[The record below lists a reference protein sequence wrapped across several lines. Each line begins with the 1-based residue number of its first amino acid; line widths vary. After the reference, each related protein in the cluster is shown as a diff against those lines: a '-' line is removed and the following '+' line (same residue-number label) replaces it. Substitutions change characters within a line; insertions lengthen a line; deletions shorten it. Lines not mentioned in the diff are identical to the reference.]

1 MKWCL
6 VEFQIETT
14 DAILIK
20 FSFTASETIERRS
33 VYEASAEIDK
43 NVNTFS
49 VKMKGECRHQ
59 KLRMII
65 NLDCGM
71 QERQAGTVGQTH
83 FTTLQSM
90 MNAKLSKERF

>member
-1 MKWCL
+1 MWFSGILNRNYGCYSD
-6 VEFQIETT
+6 QIYV
-14 DAILIK
+14 
-20 FSFTASETIERRS
+20 TASETIERHS

-71 QERQAGTVGQTH
+71 QERGRQEPLGKPTSIQAY
-83 FTTLQSM
+83 FSLP
-90 MNAKLSKERF
+90 

>member
-1 MKWCL
+1 MWFSGILNRNYGCYSD
-6 VEFQIETT
+6 QIYV
-14 DAILIK
+14 
-20 FSFTASETIERRS
+20 TASETIERHS

-71 QERQAGTVGQTH
+71 LERQAGTVGQTH
-83 FTTLQSM
+83 FNPSIFFLP
-90 MNAKLSKERF
+90 